1 MRLSTPGLSAR
12 QAVVLLDREQGG
24 AVNLK
29 NKGITFNS
37 VFQVSAFGPQWPGF
51 LPLLGLALIEKDC
64 KFKF

>member
-1 MRLSTPGLSAR
+1 M
-12 QAVVLLDREQGG
+12 VLLDREQGG

-37 VFQVSAFGPQWPGF
+37 VFQVNAFGPQWPGL
-51 LPLLGLALIEKDC
+51 LPLWGLALIEKDW